1 MIFERGGVRRIDG
14 GVRVRLTP
22 DERDVLSTIPSQL
35 RDVFRGEAGHDELLA
50 RLFPPAYDDAAA
62 EAEFHLTRG
71 SELARLRSETLD
83 RFQTSMLKGADHR
96 GHWAVDLSW
105 DEAHAWLQVVN
116 DTRLVLASIDGIT
129 SEADWDAPVE
139 TSERLL
145 LHWLGWLEEQL
156 VQALMSTLE
165 D

>member
-1 MIFERGGVRRIDG
+1 MGPRRSGVRRVAG

-22 DERDVLSTIPSQL
+22 DERDLLATIPAQL
-35 RDVFRGEAGHDELLA
+35 RDAFTGDAGPDELLA

-71 SELARLRSETLD
+71 GELAEQRSVTLD
-83 RFQTSMLKGADHR
+83 RYLASFMKGEDRRA
-96 GHWAVDLSW
+96 HWVVELDW

-116 DTRLVLASIDGIT
+116 DSRLTIATIEGIRT
-129 SEADWDAPVE
+129 ESDWDEPIQ
-139 TSERLL
+139 TPQRLL
-145 LHWLGWLEEQL
+145 LHWLGWFQEQL
-156 VQALMSTLE
+156 VTALMATL

>member
-1 MIFERGGVRRIDG
+1 MAFDRRGVRRIAG

-22 DERDVLSTIPSQL
+22 DERDVLSTIPAQL
-35 RDVFRGEAGHDELLA
+35 RDVFRGEAGPDELLA

-71 SELARLRSETLD
+71 SELAELRSETLD
-83 RFQTSMLKGADHR
+83 RFLTSMLKGEDHR
-96 GHWAVDLSW
+96 AHWVVELDW

-116 DTRLVLASIDGIT
+116 DSRLVLATAEGIT
-129 SEADWDAPVE
+129 TEADWDIPPE
-139 TSERLL
+139 TPQRLL
-145 LHWLGWLEEQL
+145 LHWLGWLQEQL
-156 VQALMSTLE
+156 VQALMSTL